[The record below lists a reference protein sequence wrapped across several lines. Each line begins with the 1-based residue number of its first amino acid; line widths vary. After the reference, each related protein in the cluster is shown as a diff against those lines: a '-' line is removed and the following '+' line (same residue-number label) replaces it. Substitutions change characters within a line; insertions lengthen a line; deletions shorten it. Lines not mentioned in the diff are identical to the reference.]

1 MLSQAMTVDEA
12 LRSLT
17 IDAAFAQGS
26 NDTVGSIEEG
36 KAADLVILST
46 DPTEMAPE
54 ALWDIEVIATLVDG
68 EVEYCRKSIPSGLR
82 KLCPKG

>member
-26 NDTVGSIEEG
+26 NDTVGSIEG

-46 DPTEMAPE
+46 DPAEMAPE
-54 ALWDIEVIATLVDG
+54 ALWDIEVSATLVDG
-68 EVEYCRKSIPSGLR
+68 EVEYCRKSVPSGLR